1 MRIGF
6 ELEFRSSD
14 RCDRTRYIWEDSSKH
29 PVGCGQGITATG
41 VIFTHLVNDSVW
53 CLWIENIK
61 SNIHAA
67 IRRCL
72 LPGT

>member
-29 PVGCGQGITATG
+29 PVGCGQGITC
-41 VIFTHLVNDSVW
+41 DW
-53 CLWIENIK
+53 CYIYSLSE
-61 SNIHAA
+61 
-67 IRRCL
+67 R
-72 LPGT
+72 